1 MAFNYRVGVVFF
13 WSLFTRVEARAG
25 CPSAGSGTRGT
36 IDRLPRGTEDA
47 PLAGFLMYD
56 DCRGFIFPGK
66 IMYCF
71 IIIAVLCAWD
81 ESSLA

>member
-1 MAFNYRVGVVFF
+1 MRFF
-13 WSLFTRVEARAG
+13 RSFFLCVEARAA
-25 CPSAGSGTRGT
+25 CPGAGTGTRGT

-47 PLAGFLMYD
+47 LLAGFLMYD
-56 DCRGFIFPGK
+56 DCRVFIFQRK

-81 ESSLA
+81 ESYLA

>member
-1 MAFNYRVGVVFF
+1 MSVCFF
-13 WSLFTRVEARAG
+13 SRFFTRVEARAA
-25 CPSAGSGTRGT
+25 CPSAASGTRGT

-47 PLAGFLMYD
+47 PVAGFLMYD
-56 DCRGFIFPGK
+56 DCRGFIFSRK

-81 ESSLA
+81 ESFLV